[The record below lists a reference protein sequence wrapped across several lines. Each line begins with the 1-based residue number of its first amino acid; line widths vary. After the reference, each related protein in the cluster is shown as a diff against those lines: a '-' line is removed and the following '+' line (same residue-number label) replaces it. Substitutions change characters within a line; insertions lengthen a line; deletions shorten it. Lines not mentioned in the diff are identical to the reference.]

1 MTSAATSHVRWFLV
15 FWLFILSA
23 VSYLDR
29 VNISIAGG
37 SIAEAYHLSDV
48 QLGKVFSAMLVGY
61 ALFQTVGGRLADRYG
76 PRHVLTGGV
85 VWWGIF
91 TALTALVPAKI
102 AGALFVFV
110 VVRFLLGAGEAV
122 IYPSANQFIARWIP
136 MTERG
141 IANGW
146 IFAGVGAG
154 AGLTPVIITY
164 IMVHYGWRS
173 SFWVCSII
181 GFAAGTVWFRYAR
194 DTPAEHA
201 GVSASELALMRSGL
215 TQSQLNH
222 DPKALVSW
230 GRVMRSK
237 EVWAVTLSY
246 FCYGYVAW
254 IFFSWFYRYLAK
266 VRGLDL
272 KASAFYTM
280 LPFLAMLVCCL
291 LGGAIND
298 RLTKWQGPRVGRCG
312 LAAFAILVAGVF
324 IAFGSQVQSARL
336 ASVVLAGGA
345 GALYLSQSSFWSVTA
360 DIAGASSG
368 SVSGFMNMGNQIGAA
383 LTATL
388 TPWIAA
394 RFGWTTSFLVAA
406 GLCIVGALSWL
417 VVDPSRQLMIRS
429 ADAGKLRS
437 KTAVAIAV
445 FALLLH
451 GATANAQSAS
461 NAEPQ
466 TAIVHVDATP
476 EHAINSFDPDSALG
490 SSIDVL
496 SHADIDKVDTPL
508 IIQESLSAGWGPLT
522 HRNNSELRMAAWH
535 WNENGTWSD
544 PAHNSGY
551 FTGSTDL
558 KAPIRYILSYALPH
572 RGFSTSGDRPLQGP
586 NLSYWKSNPYLTS
599 KFTGE
604 SDALHPQW
612 VVVDLNTEKAG

>member
-1 MTSAATSHVRWFLV
+1 MNTAKMNTAKTSRVRWFLV

-61 ALFQTVGGRLADRYG
+61 ALFQTVGGRLADRFG
-76 PRHVLTGGV
+76 PRRVLGAGV

-91 TALTALVPAKI
+91 TALTAMVPANI
-102 AGALFVFV
+102 AGAVFVFV
-110 VVRFLLGAGEAV
+110 AVRFLLGAGEAV

-136 MTERG
+136 TSERG

-154 AGLTPVIITY
+154 AGLTPLLITQ
-164 IMVHYGWRS
+164 IMLRYGWRS

-181 GFAAGTVWFRYAR
+181 GFAAGAIWFLIAR
-194 DTPAEHA
+194 DTPAEHP
-201 GVSASELALMRSGL
+201 GVSASELTWIHSGL
-215 TQSQLNH
+215 TRSESTNH
-222 DPKALVSW
+222 GLMPW
-230 GRVMRSK
+230 RRVMQSK

-298 RLTKWQGPRVGRCG
+298 RLTKWLGPRVGRCG
-312 LAAFAILVAGVF
+312 VAAFAITVAGIF
-324 IAFGSQVQSARL
+324 IALGSQVQSARL

-383 LTATL
+383 LTASL

-406 GLCIVGALSWL
+406 ALCLVGAVSWL
-417 VVDPSRQLMIRS
+417 VVDPSRQLKPL
-429 ADAGKLRS
+429 ATDDF
-437 KTAVAIAV
+437 TAQ
-445 FALLLH
+445 LH
-451 GATANAQSAS
+451 GSKRMSDQSAGRS
-461 NAEPQ
+461 TVAR
-466 TAIVHVDATP
+466 A
-476 EHAINSFDPDSALG
+476 
-490 SSIDVL
+490 SS
-496 SHADIDKVDTPL
+496 
-508 IIQESLSAGWGPLT
+508 
-522 HRNNSELRMAAWH
+522 
-535 WNENGTWSD
+535 
-544 PAHNSGY
+544 
-551 FTGSTDL
+551 
-558 KAPIRYILSYALPH
+558 
-572 RGFSTSGDRPLQGP
+572 
-586 NLSYWKSNPYLTS
+586 
-599 KFTGE
+599 
-604 SDALHPQW
+604 
-612 VVVDLNTEKAG
+612 